1 MDLHSCVVKL
11 RSGGDSGIFTGEVP
25 KYDLTTPEILI
36 LKAIHGDDAVAA
48 VKKTGIDKRT
58 DRSERDRLAG
68 LYNNAGR
75 DVVKRLFG
83 ESFNPLPK
91 KLPAERVEALD
102 LDADEMAA

>member
-36 LKAIHGDDAVAA
+36 LRAVHGEDAVAQ
-48 VKKTGIDKRT
+48 VKKTGVDKRA
-58 DRSERDRLAG
+58 DRAERDRLSG
-68 LYNNAGR
+68 LYNNQSR
-75 DVVKRLFG
+75 DIVKKLFG

-91 KLPAERVEALD
+91 KLPAERIEALD